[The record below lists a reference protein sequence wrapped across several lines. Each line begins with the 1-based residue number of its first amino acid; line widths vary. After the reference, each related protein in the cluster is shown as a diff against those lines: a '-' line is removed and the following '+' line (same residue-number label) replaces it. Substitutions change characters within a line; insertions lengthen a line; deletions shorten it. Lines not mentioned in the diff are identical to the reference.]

1 MTVSAPSR
9 ESSAFFRANW
19 RWLVLIVTLVT
30 LCWCFT
36 YHRWTIAD
44 WSVPLAYAGDAWG
57 GLAAAK
63 ALAVGETWP
72 LLPKNPESLGA
83 PFIANWNDYPSV
95 EEGILAW
102 WAVFARACGVFVGT
116 NLTIL
121 SAHLLAAVSFY
132 FVCWQLNYNR
142 VFSAAGAVLF
152 ALSRYSFARGLS
164 HIVLTFYWHLPL
176 GLLVA
181 WWCLSESPLVAH
193 RKKLIFALIVAVL
206 HGVQNAYYSWFFCQ
220 LLAFA
225 ALYQWMRHKKARFM
239 ISPLLVAAV
248 VGGSFLLANFDTFYF
263 RWVNGPPPSVTVIR
277 DYAGLEN
284 YALKPI
290 ELFIPPVHSIRAVES
305 WALGAY
311 FQRALVKGEFG
322 AAYLGIVGIFAF
334 ALLLWSVARSIASAQ
349 LRAIPCHFWGLAI
362 IFAYAVIGG
371 FNGVIGLF
379 GIVLFRCSNRYSI
392 AILAIALLFFVR
404 QLTSISRA
412 WRTEWAVLLACALVA
427 VGLFDQL
434 PPRQTASQVSSLRE
448 RVISD
453 AKMVADIESQVP
465 SRAMVFELPIMD
477 YPEVPPLHGL
487 SDYEQFRPYLHSHHL
502 RFSYGSNK
510 GRYRE
515 RWQREAE
522 QMGVLEMVR
531 LLEKYGFS
539 AILINRKGYQDKGES
554 LLSSLGEAG
563 KSRIITQTPDLVVV
577 ALIPSE
583 HPVLPPEFGAGWSGL
598 EGDAQHNWRWS
609 SGDASLTI
617 YNLEKTERSV
627 SLNFRLETLK
637 SRKLTIST
645 QAAEAYAGILT
656 AGAASTPVTITLRL
670 SPGRNDLHF
679 RTDLQ
684 GELSGTGDPR
694 PLAYALHDFE
704 ISGL

>member
-1 MTVSAPSR
+1 MTISAASR
-9 ESSAFFRANW
+9 ESAPFFRTNW

-30 LCWCFT
+30 VVWCFT
-36 YHRWTIAD
+36 YHRWTIDD

-63 ALAVGETWP
+63 ALAAGEIWP
-72 LLPKNPESLGA
+72 LLPKNPKSLGA

-95 EEGILAW
+95 EEGMLAW
-102 WAVFARACGVFVGT
+102 WSVFVRVCGVFVGT

-193 RKKLIFALIVAVL
+193 RKKLIFALVVAVV
-206 HGVQNAYYSWFFCQ
+206 HGVQNAYYTWFFCQ

-225 ALYQWMRHKKARFM
+225 ALYQWIRHKKARSV

-248 VGGSFLLANFDTFYF
+248 AGGSFLLANFDTFYF

-311 FQRALVKGEFG
+311 FERALVRGEFG
-322 AAYLGIVGIFAF
+322 MPYLGIVGILSV
-334 ALLLWSVARSIASAQ
+334 ALLLWSAARGIAGAQ
-349 LRAIPCHFWGLAI
+349 VRAIPSHFWGLAI
-362 IFAYAVIGG
+362 IFAYSVIGG
-371 FNGVIGLF
+371 INGIVGLF

-392 AILAIALLFFVR
+392 AILAIALLFLVR

-412 WRTEWAVLLACALVA
+412 WRMKWAVLLACALVA

-434 PPRQTASQVSSLRE
+434 PPRARAAHISSIRE
-448 RVISD
+448 QVISD

-465 SRAMVFELPIMD
+465 SGAMVFQLPIMD

-487 SDYEQFRPYLHSHHL
+487 ADYEQFRPYLHSHRL

-522 QMGVLEMVR
+522 QMGVPEMVR
-531 LLEKYGFS
+531 LLEKYGFA

-554 LLSSLGEAG
+554 LLASLHAAN
-563 KSRIITQTPDLVVV
+563 KSGIITQTPDVVVV
-577 ALIPSE
+577 ALTPAE

-598 EGDAQHNWRWS
+598 EGNAQHNWRS
-609 SGDASLTI
+609 STGDARLTI
-617 YNLEKTERSV
+617 YNLEKNERSV
-627 SLNFRLETLK
+627 SLNFRIEPLK
-637 SRKLTIST
+637 SGKLAVST
-645 QAAEAYAGILT
+645 QGAEVYAGTLI
-656 AGAASTPVTITLRL
+656 AGAGPPPVTITLRI

-679 RTDLQ
+679 HTDLQ
-684 GELSGTGDPR
+684 AEPPGTGDPR
-694 PLAYALHDFE
+694 SRAYTLHDFE